1 MFFSCTLHKGS
12 ESYTTDSSV
21 HTRAEEDC
29 FWNEKR
35 AKTGAD
41 WPGLTAP
48 LRSVQYG
55 KHRGGAGAT
64 KHRIKQA
71 NKKGDQTNLIS
82 FARFMLA
89 SPGRGPVKPCG

>member
-21 HTRAEEDC
+21 RTRAEENW

-55 KHRGGAGAT
+55 KHRGVAG
-64 KHRIKQA
+64 A

-89 SPGRGPVKPCG
+89 SRGRGPVKSCG